1 MGKSSIA
8 AVIGLFALI
17 YLVPL
22 GVRPIT
28 IPDETRYAE
37 VPREMIISGD
47 WIVPHLNGLRYFEKP
62 VLGYWLNAIS
72 ITLFG
77 ENAFAIRFLS
87 AISAGISALMLFLLA
102 SKYGGG
108 HCSGIVA
115 ASAFLT
121 FPLVFAIATI
131 NTLDTGLS
139 MFLTCAMVFF
149 FFFHMTSE
157 PGKKGLFLTLFGA
170 SCGLA
175 FLVKGFLAFL
185 VPAIAILP
193 FTVWEGRWKELL
205 KWAWLPVL
213 AAIVV
218 VLPWAVM
225 VHLREGDYW
234 NYFFWTE
241 HINRFISP
249 GKGQHPKPFW
259 YFIPIVVG
267 GALPWMALLPAAVCG
282 LWKKVT
288 GEPLIRFAICW
299 FVFPFLF
306 FSASSGKLI
315 AYILP
320 CMPPVAIIITVG
332 LLKYF
337 REGKQKAFN
346 VVTVCF
352 GAIIG
357 IVAVG
362 LILGK
367 TFDLSALNPYGHE
380 EAWKWTA
387 ALIGFLFWGVFL
399 LWATRAQSAWKK
411 IALYCMAPVLFMFT
425 SQFVVPAKVLE
436 ERAPKNLITRN
447 AHRVSPKT
455 ILVSDN
461 HTVSAVCWFLKR
473 NDIYLL
479 EKSGELAYGMDYEKP
494 EDRRLLTVDQVRDL
508 VGTNSDKNRIAL
520 IMDSTRYAKYKAIFP
535 KPAFRDEDNGFVF
548 IQY

>member
-1 MGKSSIA
+1 MRKWSV
-8 AVIGLFALI
+8 AVIGLFVLI
-17 YLVPL
+17 YIVPL
-22 GVRPIT
+22 GVRPVAN
-28 IPDETRYAE
+28 PDETRYAE
-37 VPREMIISGD
+37 IPREMIVSGN

-77 ENAFAIRFLS
+77 ENAFAIRFPS
-87 AISAGISALMLFLLA
+87 AISAGISALMLFLLVR
-102 SKYGGG
+102 KYGGG
-108 HCSGIVA
+108 HAPGILA
-115 ASAFLT
+115 AAAFLT
-121 FPLVFAIATI
+121 SPLVFAIATI
-131 NTLDTGLS
+131 NILDTGLS

-149 FFFHMTSE
+149 LFSHMTPE
-157 PGKKGLFLTLFGA
+157 PGKKRLFLTLFGV

-185 VPAIAILP
+185 VPAIAIVP

-205 KWAWLPVL
+205 KWAWLPIL

-241 HINRFISP
+241 HINRFIAP

-267 GALPWMALLPAAVCG
+267 GALPWMVLLPVAVWG

-288 GEPLIRFAICW
+288 REPLIRFAICW
-299 FVFPFLF
+299 FLFPFLF

-315 AYILP
+315 PYILP
-320 CMPPVAIIITVG
+320 CMPPIVIIITVG
-332 LLKYF
+332 LLDYF
-337 REGKQKAFN
+337 RAGRQKAFN
-346 VVTVCF
+346 ILTASF
-352 GAIIG
+352 AAAIG

-367 TFDLSALNPYGHE
+367 SFDLSALNPYGHGE
-380 EAWKWTA
+380 VWKWATA
-387 ALIGFLFWGVFL
+387 VTGFLFWGVFL
-399 LWATRAQSAWKK
+399 LWVTRAQGSFKK
-411 IALYCMAPVLFMFT
+411 IALYCMAPLLFMFT
-425 SQFVVPAKVLE
+425 SQFVVPEKMLE
-436 ERAPKNLITRN
+436 GRTPESLIMRN

-455 ILVSDN
+455 IVVSDN
-461 HTVSAVCWFLKR
+461 HAVSAVCWFLKR

-479 EKSGELAYGMDYEKP
+479 HKSGELAYGLRYKRSKDS
-494 EDRRLLTVDQVRDL
+494 RLLTYDQFRDL
-508 VGTNSDKNRIAL
+508 IRGNADKSEVAL
-520 IMDSTRYAKYKAIFP
+520 FTDSERYEKNKNLLPTPVFQD
-535 KPAFRDEDNGFVF
+535 KDLGFVF
-548 IQY
+548 SRF